1 MVFMTYAW
9 MFALQAGLNQ
19 GVISSLFNLL
29 AIFDLIV
36 FYFAFGETVRKIHL
50 FGVFF
55 MFAGVV
61 CIALA
66 SADSDEADLDEDIDT
81 GGRS

>member
-1 MVFMTYAW
+1 M
-9 MFALQAGLNQ
+9 
-19 GVISSLFNLL
+19 NLL

-36 FYFAFGETVRKIHL
+36 FYFAFGETVRKLHL

-66 SADSDEADLDEDIDT
+66 SAGGDEADIDEDIDT